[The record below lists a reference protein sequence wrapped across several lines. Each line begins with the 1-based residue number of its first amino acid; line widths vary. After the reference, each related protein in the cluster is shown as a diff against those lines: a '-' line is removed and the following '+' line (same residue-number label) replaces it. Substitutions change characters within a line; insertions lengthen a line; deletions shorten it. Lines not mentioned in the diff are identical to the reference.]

1 MREHLNRHCYI
12 LHLPVCSLLLSKTI
26 TIIFKIETDSKMVM
40 KREKRR
46 LWNRACIQLNVVRRM
61 EKLNATK
68 ME

>member
-1 MREHLNRHCYI
+1 
-12 LHLPVCSLLLSKTI
+12 
-26 TIIFKIETDSKMVM
+26 MVM